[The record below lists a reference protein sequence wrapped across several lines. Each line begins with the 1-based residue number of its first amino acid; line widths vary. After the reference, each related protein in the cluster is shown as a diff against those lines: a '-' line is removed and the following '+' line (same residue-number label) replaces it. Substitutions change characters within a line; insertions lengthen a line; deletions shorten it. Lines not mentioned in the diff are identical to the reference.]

1 MDIFLSNIH
10 NEFEAFVQAL
20 IPFFKQ
26 VGTQLL
32 VVISGPS
39 GVGKDS
45 VIQCMKERKLPFR
58 FVVTV
63 TTRARREGEVNGV
76 DYFFVS
82 REEFAELI
90 EAGEMLEYAYV
101 YNDYKGVPKEQVSL
115 ALESGDDVVMRVD
128 VQGAATLRRLYP
140 GALMVFLM
148 TEDERIMIERLEE
161 RNSEDPDELK
171 LRIATARKEL
181 ERVDEFEYLV
191 INRQNKLDETVD
203 KILAIMAAEHQRVR
217 PRDLAS

>member
-1 MDIFLSNIH
+1 
-10 NEFEAFVQAL
+10 
-20 IPFFKQ
+20 
-26 VGTQLL
+26 
-32 VVISGPS
+32 
-39 GVGKDS
+39 
-45 VIQCMKERKLPFR
+45 MKERKLPFR

-82 REEFAELI
+82 QEEFAELI

-191 INRQNKLDETVD
+191 INRQNRLDETVD